1 MYVHLNV
8 TNCYTFYILTLDM
21 RCEMCT
27 TQSKGTITNVDQL
40 DNNANFIIL
49 NCIIGILLAV
59 IDIGHICN
67 MKQYFTMMFMYAVY
81 AMSDIY
87 F

>member
-1 MYVHLNV
+1 MLQIAIHF
-8 TNCYTFYILTLDM
+8 TFNSRYAM
-21 RCEMCT
+21 RSMCT

-81 AMSDIY
+81 AMSDIC

>member
-1 MYVHLNV
+1 
-8 TNCYTFYILTLDM
+8 M
-21 RCEMCT
+21 RCVQCVQHKVREH
-27 TQSKGTITNVDQL
+27 QL

-81 AMSDIY
+81 AMSDIC